1 LESFT
6 VESNFRK
13 YTSLSFLSLSAICA
27 YVLYLIFTQIA
38 DFARIGGSN
47 VFETGLSWP
56 VVGGSAA
63 GLLGLVM
70 FIVLMTNSKAL
81 HFSDDVFV
89 ELSKTTWPTLKE
101 TGASTVVV
109 SILVLISAI
118 VLLLMDMLWGSVFG
132 WLI

>member
-1 LESFT
+1 M
-6 VESNFRK
+6 ESNFRK
-13 YTSLSFLSLSAICA
+13 YTSLSFLSLSGLCA
-27 YVLYLIFTQIA
+27 YVLYLILTQVA

-56 VVGGSAA
+56 VVGGSTA

-70 FIVLMTNSKAL
+70 FVILMTNSKAL
-81 HFSDDVFV
+81 NFSDDVFI

-109 SILVLISAI
+109 SVLVLIAAI
-118 VLLLMDMLWGSVFG
+118 VFLLMDMLWGSVFG